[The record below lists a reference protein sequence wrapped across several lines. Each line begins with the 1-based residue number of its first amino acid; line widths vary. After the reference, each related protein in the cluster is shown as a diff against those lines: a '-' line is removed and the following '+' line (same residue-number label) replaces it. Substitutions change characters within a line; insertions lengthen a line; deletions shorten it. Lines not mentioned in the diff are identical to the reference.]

1 MTGGSMWRRS
11 PIKILPH
18 WCLSGTMAMSE
29 SEIDAY
35 IREEVSTNVRGRQKN
50 ENKRVVTRR
59 SSRGKAFGRRDLVKA
74 AGVVALFFYG
84 FHLVRMHRTAHT
96 HNHHFPRPAASS
108 GAVGFDD
115 LVRGQDDH
123 VNTPRAAERRDAAG
137 SPSRGQDAP
146 RAAIDDDDD
155 DEDDAP
161 DPNASP
167 AAPRA
172 AESRDAAGSP
182 SRGQDAPRAAIDD
195 DDDDDDDDAPD
206 RDAAPDPD
214 PAPARSVAALAVRR
228 LSALTAGRGAA
239 NGAFD
244 ALRASAARVD
254 VYAAVLTDI
263 YLTGPRSRVRDA
275 AVAALRAR
283 ELRYANP
290 GDEPGVDE
298 DGTAAGRRRRAMR
311 ILDPKAYGAYF
322 HRRSLYRAARGGGY
336 DAYVLSFAPTLND
349 DVWADAREPLR
360 LDGAEVSVQ
369 GGLTVLPGAL
379 AARFF
384 AELDGA
390 GWWCYAGRCDV
401 DLLRD
406 RLNATK
412 EVARQVPCCP
422 AERRGG
428 L

>member
-1 MTGGSMWRRS
+1 
-11 PIKILPH
+11 
-18 WCLSGTMAMSE
+18 MAMSE
-29 SEIDAY
+29 GEINAY
-35 IREEVSTNVRGRQKN
+35 IREEVSTNVRGRKIN

-59 SSRGKAFGRRDLVKA
+59 SGKGKAVGRRDLVKA
-74 AGVVALFFYG
+74 AGVVALFVYG
-84 FHLVRMHRTAHT
+84 YHLVRMHRTAHT

-123 VNTPRAAERRDAAG
+123 VNTPRAAER
-137 SPSRGQDAP
+137 
-146 RAAIDDDDD
+146 
-155 DEDDAP
+155 
-161 DPNASP
+161 
-167 AAPRA
+167 
-172 AESRDAAGSP
+172 RDAAGSP

-244 ALRASAARVD
+244 ALRASAARAD
-254 VYAAVLTDI
+254 VYVAVLTDI

-298 DGTAAGRRRRAMR
+298 DDTAAGRRRRAMR
-311 ILDPKAYGAYF
+311 ILDPKAFGAYF

>member
-155 DEDDAP
+155 D
-161 DPNASP
+161 
-167 AAPRA
+167 
-172 AESRDAAGSP
+172 
-182 SRGQDAPRAAIDD
+182 
-195 DDDDDDDDAPD
+195 DDDAPD

-244 ALRASAARVD
+244 ALRASAARAD

>member
-155 DEDDAP
+155 D
-161 DPNASP
+161 
-167 AAPRA
+167 
-172 AESRDAAGSP
+172 
-182 SRGQDAPRAAIDD
+182 
-195 DDDDDDDDAPD
+195 DDDDAPD

-244 ALRASAARVD
+244 ALRASAARAD

-422 AERRGG
+422 ADRRGG

>member
-1 MTGGSMWRRS
+1 
-11 PIKILPH
+11 
-18 WCLSGTMAMSE
+18 MAMSE
-29 SEIDAY
+29 GEIDAY
-35 IREEVSTNVRGRQKN
+35 IREEVSTNIRGRKKN

-59 SSRGKAFGRRDLVKA
+59 SGKSKAVGRRDLVKA

-84 FHLVRMHRTAHT
+84 FHLVRMHRTAHS
-96 HNHHFPRPAASS
+96 HDRHFPRPAASS

-123 VNTPRAAERRDAAG
+123 VG

-155 DEDDAP
+155 DEDD
-161 DPNASP
+161 
-167 AAPRA
+167 
-172 AESRDAAGSP
+172 
-182 SRGQDAPRAAIDD
+182 
-195 DDDDDDDDAPD
+195 DAPD
-206 RDAAPDPD
+206 RDAAPAPD

-228 LSALTAGRGAA
+228 LSALTAGGGAA

-244 ALRASAARVD
+244 ALRASAARAD
-254 VYAAVLTDI
+254 VYVAVLTDI

-298 DGTAAGRRRRAMR
+298 DDTAAGRRRRAMR
-311 ILDPKAYGAYF
+311 ILDPKAFGAYF

-384 AELDGA
+384 ADALELELHEDGRHGCGA
-390 GWWCYAGRCDV
+390 LGV
-401 DLLRD
+401 L
-406 RLNATK
+406 
-412 EVARQVPCCP
+412 
-422 AERRGG
+422 
-428 L
+428 